1 MREVPGSTPGQA
13 QEIFLDQE
21 LLSGG
26 LRRFTHGRFFFSE
39 TKNFAFVATFDM
51 LIDRLY
57 MPVNT

>member
-21 LLSGG
+21 LLSCG
-26 LRRFTHGRFFFSE
+26 LRRFTHGGFFFE
-39 TKNFAFVATFDM
+39 AQNFAFVATFDM

-57 MPVNT
+57 MPVNR